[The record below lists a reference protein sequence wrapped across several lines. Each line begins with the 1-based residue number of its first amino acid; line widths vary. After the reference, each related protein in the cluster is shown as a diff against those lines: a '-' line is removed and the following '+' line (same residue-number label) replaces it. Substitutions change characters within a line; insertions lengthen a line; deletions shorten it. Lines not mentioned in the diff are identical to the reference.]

1 MPGAMGL
8 VKSIPAERWGVV
20 TSGSRLLAEHRLPH
34 CGLPIPKILVTSD
47 DVVNGKPHPEPYL
60 KGAAGLGFK
69 PGECLVIED
78 APAGIASAQA
88 GGMKVVGIAST
99 YSASKLKA
107 ADAVIQNFEELWVEV
122 REGRLMVAVGPGS
135 RDSELSV
142 RVASVSDCEALASL
156 INSAFAIEKFLEG
169 ERTDPE
175 QLKEMMR
182 KGQFLLGCDAAGQL
196 VASVYV
202 EVRGSRGYFG
212 MLAVH
217 PEQQKNGLGSK
228 MVGAAEEYCRA
239 KGCGAM
245 DLVVLSL
252 RPELP
257 PLYRKLGYAESGV
270 EEFHPPRAF
279 IGTADCHCIVMSK
292 DL

>member
-1 MPGAMGL
+1 MTTA
-8 VKSIPAERWGVV
+8 
-20 TSGSRLLAEHRLPH
+20 H
-34 CGLPIPKILVTSD
+34 
-47 DVVNGKPHPEPYL
+47 
-60 KGAAGLGFK
+60 AGY
-69 PGECLVIED
+69 
-78 APAGIASAQA
+78 
-88 GGMKVVGIAST
+88 MKVVGIAST
-99 YSASKLKA
+99 YSVSKLKA

-228 MVGAAEEYCRA
+228 MV
-239 KGCGAM
+239 
-245 DLVVLSL
+245 
-252 RPELP
+252 
-257 PLYRKLGYAESGV
+257 
-270 EEFHPPRAF
+270 
-279 IGTADCHCIVMSK
+279 
-292 DL
+292 